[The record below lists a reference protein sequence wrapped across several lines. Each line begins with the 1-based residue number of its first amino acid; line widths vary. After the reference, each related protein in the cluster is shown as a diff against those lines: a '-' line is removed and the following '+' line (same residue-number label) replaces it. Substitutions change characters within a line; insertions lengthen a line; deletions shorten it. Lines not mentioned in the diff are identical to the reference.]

1 MENFGNP
8 NQLLMTCLF
17 MLFVGIIIYRNSL
30 NKSKDSLAI
39 KQSKLKN
46 NFNSYFKN
54 KGMVLIIFSSL
65 FLIIYLIMYLLGKL

>member
-1 MENFGNP
+1 MKNSDNP
-8 NQLLMTCLF
+8 NHVLITCLF

-30 NKSKDSLAI
+30 NNSKGPLD
-39 KQSKLKN
+39 KSKLKG

-65 FLIIYLIMYLLGKL
+65 FLLIYLIMFLLGKL